1 MGVPIEVTAVHDGTT
16 YRCGVSVHIFSSGV
30 GDDVCSPFKRAAV
43 DWCGKGVV
51 YNQGHTVFVG
61 HPGEAFYVEHVAA
74 RIRNGFAEKTFRVR
88 TESGFDTFVVP
99 FRIYKRAFDA

>member
-1 MGVPIEVTAVHDGTT
+1 MGVPIEVAAVHYGTA
-16 YRCGVSVHIFSSGV
+16 YRCGVSVHIFSGGV

-43 DWCGKGVV
+43 DRCGKGVV
-51 YNQGHTVFVG
+51 HNQGHTVFVG
-61 HPGEAFYVEHVAA
+61 HPGEAFYVEHVAT